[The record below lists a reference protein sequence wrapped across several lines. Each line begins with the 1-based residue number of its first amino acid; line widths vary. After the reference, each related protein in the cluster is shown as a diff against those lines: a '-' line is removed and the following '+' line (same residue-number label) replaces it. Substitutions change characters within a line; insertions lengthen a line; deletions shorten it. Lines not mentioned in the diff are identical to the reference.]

1 MSGHSKWATI
11 KRKKGRNDAERG
23 KLFTKLIKEIT
34 VSARAGGGS
43 PESNPQLRH
52 AIDKAKEGSMP
63 AENIER
69 AIKRGTGE
77 LEGVTYEEVV
87 YEGYAPGG
95 VAIIAEALTDNR
107 NRTVSEIRHVFS
119 RNGGNLAET
128 GAVAW
133 VFQSKGLITVEKSSA
148 SEDEVF
154 MVALDAGAEDIDS
167 EGETHEITTALAD
180 LDKVRTAL
188 EEAGIAVANA
198 EPSRVPTTTVKVE
211 GKQAEQVIRLVEALE
226 DHDDIQ
232 KVYGNFEMDEK
243 LMAELAE
250 A

>member
-11 KRKKGRNDAERG
+11 KRKKGRNDAQRG

-34 VSARAGGGS
+34 VSARAGGGD

-107 NRTVSEIRHVFS
+107 NRTVSEIRHVFG

-198 EPSRVPTTTVKVE
+198 EPSRVPTTTARVE

>member
-34 VSARAGGGS
+34 VSARAGGD

-107 NRTVSEIRHVFS
+107 NRTVSEIRHVFG

-198 EPSRVPTTTVKVE
+198 EPSRVPTTTVRVE